1 MKKIIVLTGVL
12 VTLCL
17 SSLNAQ
23 TKAQS
28 ASFSRKFSDTSNVRW
43 ETITTEI
50 SLARFGS
57 SFAYFTNS
65 GDLVASG
72 KQIELSQSPESV
84 QKSLA
89 ALAKSLE
96 KKEGALRVIH
106 VYQLTQE
113 NLTKYYVNMGNEN
126 VYMAVLVTSGGR
138 ATIIKRSKP
147 GAKGIEGPVI
157 ASF

>member
-23 TKAQS
+23 TKEQS
-28 ASFSRKFSDTSNVRW
+28 ASLNRKFADASNVRW
-43 ETITTEI
+43 EEITSDI

-57 SFAYFTNS
+57 SFAYFTNA

-72 KQIELSQSPESV
+72 KQIELNQSTESA

-106 VYQLTQE
+106 VYEFTQQ
-113 NLTKYYVNMGNEN
+113 NIMKYYV
-126 VYMAVLVTSGGR
+126 
-138 ATIIKRSKP
+138 
-147 GAKGIEGPVI
+147 
-157 ASF
+157 